1 MKRGMRLIGEDRV
14 LPIDYYTALWLLN
27 LLYGLAHSDGIFQ
40 VKKAEEMTL
49 KIDQLHAILNRIGE
63 ALNPFSGEEQAVIER
78 VFNLILRR
86 LEVLRSMGPESLES
100 LEGQGAM
107 EFDSAFKRVEDF
119 LDGLEMRRRYESGVL
134 ARLGLAPHLDFSLL
148 LSTTPIAEGELS
160 TYLGLQSSSL
170 MSFYENEL

>member
-1 MKRGMRLIGEDRV
+1 LIGEDRV